1 MLKSKFTPHRSST
14 LGSIALSPSH
24 SFNCEAYKISKAAL
38 NALTVEWA
46 VQLGESG
53 SGSKRTAGGAVGG
66 KGEGEGG
73 REENKEGWCVVAF
86 SPGVS

>member
-1 MLKSKFTPHRSST
+1 MLKIAPSSST

-24 SFNCEAYKISKAAL
+24 AFNCEAYKISKAAL

-46 VQLGESG
+46 AQLAESG

-66 KGEGEGG
+66 EEE
-73 REENKEGWCVVAF
+73 REKNGEGWCVVVF
-86 SPGVS
+86 SPGVSAEL